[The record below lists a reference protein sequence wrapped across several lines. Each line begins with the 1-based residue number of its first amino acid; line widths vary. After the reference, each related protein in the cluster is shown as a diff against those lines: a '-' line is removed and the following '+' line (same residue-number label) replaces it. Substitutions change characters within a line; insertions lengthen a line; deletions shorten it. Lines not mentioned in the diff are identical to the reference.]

1 MYKIIA
7 LMITFFYGISSFG
20 QTFVD
25 SKISDVTVYRQNAQ
39 ITSKAQTNLKAGTS
53 EIIIENI
60 STFIV
65 PSSLQ
70 VSLASSGK
78 VILLSAKYETNYM
91 QSPKKNPKLV
101 QLQDSLDI
109 INSELQWVKD
119 QKDTYIGMESI
130 LNNNKSLA
138 NDNGFTA
145 SQVSALIENY
155 KNQLF
160 AIRKKSAELNKAE
173 KKLNIKKQQLQNQL
187 NEVNAQLNAPSG
199 QIVLQISAL
208 QPSNTDFKLTYVV
221 RNAGWSPIYDLRA
234 ENISTPIELNYK
246 ANIYQNT
253 GFDWERV
260 NLSVSTG
267 NPTQNNNRPILNTQ
281 FIDIRKPV
289 MLESISVARSLK
301 SNLAYERL
309 AETEGVSMDDAFAY
323 DAEIVENQ
331 LNVDFNIS
339 LPQSIPSDGKNYLV
353 ALDQQKLDA
362 KYIYHTVPKLDKGAF
377 LLAKIGNWGSLNL
390 LPGNANIFFEGA
402 YVGETYINPSVAK
415 DTLLLSMGR
424 DEKINISRK
433 AIKDF
438 TGTRFLGSNKTQTFK
453 YEIEVKNNKN
463 SAIEIEILDQIP
475 ISKNKDIQVKLEES
489 NGATYTESNG
499 KLLWHINLT
508 TGETKK
514 LTFTFSVKS
523 PKDQNISG
531 L

>member
-1 MYKIIA
+1 MYKLATLIIT
-7 LMITFFYGISSFG
+7 LFYGIGLFG

-25 SKISDVTVYRQNAQ
+25 SKISDVTVYRQNAE

-60 STFIV
+60 STSIV

-70 VSLASSGK
+70 VSLASNGK
-78 VILLSAKYETNYM
+78 VTLLSAKYETNYM

-109 INSELQWVKD
+109 VNNELQWVKD
-119 QKDTYIGMESI
+119 QKDTYTGMESV
-130 LNNNKSLA
+130 LNSNKSLA

-155 KNQLF
+155 KNQLL
-160 AIRKKSAELNKAE
+160 AIRKKSAELTRTE

-187 NEVNAQLNAPSG
+187 NEVNAKLNAPSG

-208 QPSNTDFKLTYVV
+208 QPSNVDFKLTYVV
-221 RNAGWSPIYDLRA
+221 RNAGWNPIYDLRA
-234 ENISTPIELNYK
+234 ENISKPIELNYK

-253 GFDWERV
+253 GFDWDWI

-289 MLESISVARSLK
+289 MLESVSVARSAK
-301 SNLAYERL
+301 SNLAYESL
-309 AETEGVSMDDAFAY
+309 HNKSEASMEDAFAY
-323 DAEIVENQ
+323 DTEVVENQ

-339 LPQSIPSDGKNYLV
+339 LPQSIPTDGKNHLV
-353 ALDQQKLDA
+353 ALDQQKLEA

-433 AIKDF
+433 AVKDF
-438 TGTRFLGSNKTQTFK
+438 TGTNFLGSNKTQTFK

-463 SAIEIEILDQIP
+463 SAIEIEVLDQIP
-475 ISKNKDIQVKLEES
+475 ISKNKEIQVKLEES

-499 KLLWHINLT
+499 KLLWNINLAK
-508 TGETKK
+508 GETKK

-523 PKDQNISG
+523 PKDEIING

>member
-1 MYKIIA
+1 MYKLATLIIT
-7 LMITFFYGISSFG
+7 LFYGIGLFG

-25 SKISDVTVYRQNAQ
+25 SKISDVTVYRQNAE

-60 STFIV
+60 STSIV

-70 VSLASSGK
+70 VSLASNGK
-78 VILLSAKYETNYM
+78 VTLLSAKYETNYM
-91 QSPKKNPKLV
+91 QSPKKNPKLI

-109 INSELQWVKD
+109 VNNELQWVKD
-119 QKDTYIGMESI
+119 QKDTYTGMESV
-130 LNNNKSLA
+130 LKSLA

-155 KNQLF
+155 KNQLL
-160 AIRKKSAELNKAE
+160 AIRKKSAELSRTE

-187 NEVNAQLNAPSG
+187 NEVNAKLNAPSG
-199 QIVLQISAL
+199 QIALQISAL
-208 QPSNTDFKLTYVV
+208 QPSNVDFKLTYVV
-221 RNAGWSPIYDLRA
+221 RNAGWNPIYDLRA

-253 GFDWERV
+253 GFDWNRI

-281 FIDIRKPV
+281 FIDIRKPQE
-289 MLESISVARSLK
+289 LLRSVPGVSAK
-301 SNLAYERL
+301 SNLAYKSIERL
-309 AETEGVSMDDAFAY
+309 DAEVAYEDAFAY
-323 DAEIVENQ
+323 DTEVVENQ

-339 LPQSIPSDGKNYLV
+339 LPQSIPTDGKNHLV
-353 ALDQQKLDA
+353 ALDQQKLEA

-424 DEKINISRK
+424 DEKIYISRK
-433 AIKDF
+433 AVKDF
-438 TGTRFLGSNKTQTFK
+438 TGTKFLGSNKTQTFK

-463 SAIEIEILDQIP
+463 SAIEIEVLDQIP
-475 ISKNKDIQVKLEES
+475 ISKNKEIQVKLEES

-499 KLLWHINLT
+499 KLLWNINLAK
-508 TGETKK
+508 GETKK

-523 PKDQNISG
+523 PKDEIING